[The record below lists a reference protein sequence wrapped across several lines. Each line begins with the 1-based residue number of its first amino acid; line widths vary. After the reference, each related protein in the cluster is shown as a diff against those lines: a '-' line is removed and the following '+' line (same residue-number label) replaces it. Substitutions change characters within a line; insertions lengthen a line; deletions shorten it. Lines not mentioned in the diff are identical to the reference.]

1 MEEIVKRL
9 IYSEHVLSFDLVGG
23 NERRVSGEIVA
34 AMAFSLSSALF
45 FVVVKRRRGEITVV
59 TMSDYQRG
67 SKICFDSWSI

>member
-23 NERRVSGEIVA
+23 NQRRVSGEIVA